1 MAVCRGYQCTSTD
14 LIKAHIVPRGFA
26 KDVRGSQAH
35 NWLISVDKVRHTQL
49 GVVDRTFSAPVAMGS
64 WATSTTT
71 HSRSLAARTLSVA
84 MVFSR
89 C

>member
-49 GVVDRTFSAPVAMGS
+49 TQAGALLHEH
-64 WATSTTT
+64 ATSTTT